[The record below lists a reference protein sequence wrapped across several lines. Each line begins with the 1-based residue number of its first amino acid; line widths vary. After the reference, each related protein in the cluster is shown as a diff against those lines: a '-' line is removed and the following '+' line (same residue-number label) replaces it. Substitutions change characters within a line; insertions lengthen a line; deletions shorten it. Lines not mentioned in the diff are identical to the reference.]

1 LSTIDGLELRKRL
14 DRKIWGVPET
24 WGPDGW
30 RIDTIRGPHGR
41 IIVTAD
47 APKPEFEGWIHASI
61 SRKDE
66 VPSYD
71 DLVMLHKAV
80 WPNGYAYQAF
90 VPPSMHVNIHPY
102 ALHLWGRHD
111 GAAVLP
117 EFGKY
122 GTI

>member
-1 LSTIDGLELRKRL
+1 MSTIDPLELRRRL
-14 DRKIWGVPET
+14 DRKVWGIPEL

-47 APKPEFEGWIHASI
+47 SPKPEFRGFIHASI

-66 VPSYD
+66 LPSYD
-71 DLVMLHKAV
+71 DLVLLHKAV
-80 WPNGYAYQAF
+80 WPEGYAYQVFA
-90 VPPSMHVNIHPY
+90 PPSQHVNIHPY

-111 GAAVLP
+111 GAPVLP